1 MKLTAKQRKF
11 VDSYIKSGNATQSA
25 IQAGYSKK
33 YANTNA
39 SKLLQNTTIF
49 LAIEKRMKEIESA
62 KIMSATEALQLLT
75 SIGRGETKETVVIT
89 GPNGV
94 YETKKEA
101 DLKTRI
107 SAVKEILK
115 RYPNNDPIVEQQLRK
130 LTAEA
135 KLAESKVE
143 DNEKKL
149 PEIIIHDSWGRS
161 DGN

>member
-1 MKLTAKQRKF
+1 
-11 VDSYIKSGNATQSA
+11 
-25 IQAGYSKK
+25 YSKK